1 MTEVFMKN
9 VLSIAGS
16 DSSGGAGIQ
25 ADLKTMCAFGVY
37 GMTAITAITAQNTQG
52 VYGVQEITPALVAGQ
67 IEAVYKDIRVDA
79 VKIGMVFQADIIR
92 AVRESLMRFQAK
104 NIVLDPVMVSKS
116 GCELMRSEALPAIRE
131 LLAIADVV
139 TPNIPEAELICGF
152 PLQTESDMRAA
163 AEKMREMGAKNIL
176 VKGGHRLGNDA
187 VDLLFTGGKF
197 VRLQTSRIDTKHT
210 HGTGCTLSSAIACR
224 LALGDSV
231 EDAVR
236 AAKDSITEAI
246 TNAYAVGSGNG
257 PVGHLTALYRK
268 AGIQN

>member
-1 MTEVFMKN
+1 MKN

-92 AVRESLMRFQAK
+92 AVRESLTRFQAK

-116 GCELMRSEALPAIRE
+116 GCELMQSEALPAICE

-152 PLQTESDMRAA
+152 PIQAKSDMQAA
-163 AEKMREMGAKNIL
+163 AEKMRSMGAKNVL
-176 VKGGHRLGNDA
+176 VKGGHRLGSDA
-187 VDLLFTGGKF
+187 SDLLFSGGKF
-197 VRLQTSRIDTKHT
+197 IELQTKRIDTRHT

-231 EDAVR
+231 EDAAR
-236 AAKDSITEAI
+236 AAKDYITEAI
-246 TNAYAVGSGNG
+246 TNAYAVGGGNG
-257 PVGHLTALYRK
+257 PVGHLAALYRK
-268 AGIQN
+268 AGIFEFEQE